1 MMNSATLG
9 LISNSAG
16 IDNEMEILKSH
27 SLVIQAVRDLKLY
40 VNYYSVGQVKEII
53 LYRNQPISVDID
65 AAHLDKLNQ
74 PINLMIEREGNNYH
88 VTGSYFVPFS
98 ESGANGPYSI
108 DKTFTTFPA
117 TINTRAGILSFTT
130 NGVTPLPKGQK
141 LRITIQSPK
150 IEAYK
155 YVARLAV
162 AQTNKNTTIA
172 QLVLTDEVPQ
182 RAIDFLRQLAI
193 CYNRQANE
201 DKNEVAVRTEE
212 FINGRLEKIN
222 AELGSTEGQLE
233 NFKKSNRM
241 VELKMNA
248 SQAFSNADA
257 FSQKLSEANTQLSLL
272 NEMRSYIA
280 HSANKYQPLPMN
292 IGLTDQAATALIKD
306 YNEVVQKRNLLLQ
319 SASENSPSVIPLTT
333 QLDQLQNAI
342 NRALIQATRSAEI
355 MRNSVALQV
364 GKYQGQVDRSPVQER
379 MLNQIGRQQE
389 VKSGLYLMLLQKR
402 EENSISLAATA
413 DKGRLLDDP
422 AAGGKISPNNTY
434 VMVIGLFFGLAI
446 PIVILLIIQLLS
458 YKMRIRIT

>member
-1 MMNSATLG
+1 MNIQMEQNKVVENVSANPQDNANGQKSFLDLGAIYTAVILNWKWFVLSLIICLGVAAIYLRYTTPMYQATAKLLIKDNDERSRSRSNMMNSATLG

-162 AQTNKNTTIA
+162 AQTNK
-172 QLVLTDEVPQ
+172 
-182 RAIDFLRQLAI
+182 
-193 CYNRQANE
+193 
-201 DKNEVAVRTEE
+201 
-212 FINGRLEKIN
+212 
-222 AELGSTEGQLE
+222 
-233 NFKKSNRM
+233 
-241 VELKMNA
+241 
-248 SQAFSNADA
+248 
-257 FSQKLSEANTQLSLL
+257 SLL
-272 NEMRSYIA
+272 MA
-280 HSANKYQPLPMN
+280 
-292 IGLTDQAATALIKD
+292 
-306 YNEVVQKRNLLLQ
+306 V
-319 SASENSPSVIPLTT
+319 
-333 QLDQLQNAI
+333 
-342 NRALIQATRSAEI
+342 
-355 MRNSVALQV
+355 
-364 GKYQGQVDRSPVQER
+364 
-379 MLNQIGRQQE
+379 
-389 VKSGLYLMLLQKR
+389 
-402 EENSISLAATA
+402 
-413 DKGRLLDDP
+413 
-422 AAGGKISPNNTY
+422 
-434 VMVIGLFFGLAI
+434 
-446 PIVILLIIQLLS
+446 
-458 YKMRIRIT
+458 